1 MLFSKRRTVFIS
13 GSAYEY
19 GRFGSAG
26 KPFIRN
32 LTKVLLKNN
41 FRIISGFGLGIG
53 SAVVEGALDEVYQE
67 KKANITDYLQ
77 IYPFASHEHP
87 EHLKTSYRTD
97 MIAQAE
103 VAIFIFGN
111 KLMDIAVRE
120 ADGMIEE
127 FQIARSNRALLIPVG
142 ASGYV
147 SEKLWREVMLHFD
160 EYFDSREKILLFE
173 ELGAP
178 YTRHDRLIDLIIQI
192 TQDDQ
197 EKSIHQFSA

>member
-32 LTKVLLKNN
+32 LTRCLLQNDFK
-41 FRIISGFGLGIG
+41 IVTGYGLGIG
-53 SAVVEGALDEVYQE
+53 SSVVEGALEEVYQG
-67 KKANITDYLQ
+67 KRANISEYLQ
-77 IYPFASHEHP
+77 VYPFTSHDHP
-87 EHLKTSYRTD
+87 EDLKTSYRTD
-97 MIAQAE
+97 MISGAGI
-103 VAIFIFGN
+103 AIFVFGN
-111 KLMDIAVRE
+111 KLMDISVRE
-120 ADGMIEE
+120 AEGMIEE
-127 FQIARSNRALLIPVG
+127 FQIARSHQALLIPVG

-147 SEKLWREVMLHFD
+147 SEKLWQEVMLHFD

-178 YTRHDRLIDLIIQI
+178 YTRHHRLIDLIIQI
-192 TQDDQ
+192 AQND
-197 EKSIHQFSA
+197 